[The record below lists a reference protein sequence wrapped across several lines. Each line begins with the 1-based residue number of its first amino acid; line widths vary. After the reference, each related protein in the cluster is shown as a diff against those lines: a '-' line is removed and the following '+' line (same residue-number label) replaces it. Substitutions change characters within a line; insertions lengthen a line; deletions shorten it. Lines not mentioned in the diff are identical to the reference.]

1 MHPSHRC
8 RLIVDG
14 AQQPRRE
21 VAIVDHLLLPLASQS
36 RIDGVGGAGHVFGI
50 DVPTDAQRI
59 EVPKAPFARPSQA
72 MREEVSIA
80 MAKHDVGDDLWLGRV
95 LLDLAPWPEAVVR

>member
-1 MHPSHRC
+1 MHASHRC
-8 RLIVDG
+8 RLVVDG

-50 DVPTDAQRI
+50 DVATDAEGI
-59 EVPKAPFARPSQA
+59 EVPKAPLAGPSQA
-72 MREEVSIA
+72 MREEVSVA
-80 MAKHDVGDDLWLGRV
+80 MAKHDVGDDLWLGPV
-95 LLDLAPWPEAVVR
+95 LPALAPSPDR